1 MSPPTTGISH
11 TALIQ
16 FFNSIL
22 PPAPNHLPLIYHS
35 PRLPNHQ
42 QQQHHQAQQQPRIT
56 RIILSITATPS
67 IYPLI
72 TPTTALFLHRPWN
85 LVRRLLHRSTLVLTS
100 HQRLDELLTTG
111 YNEVLLRRLG
121 VEGTMQGIVGYKG
134 DPERKIGLVGR
145 LPVRVIPREGE
156 DEGRRE
162 YGEGGEVGRSTFED
176 WLDAIRH
183 EFPDVETP
191 TRTPNRPSLTEEPKD
206 SLLPAT
212 TTMTINPELVP
223 GPPQQSQPPP
233 LYIACMNAFDPET
246 IDRAI
251 AAASALSLSHRDTGC
266 PPDTTTATTT
276 TAAAAAAA
284 NPPFH
289 PSQIIYL
296 TGQPRP
302 LGLAHAHRTGI
313 RPVFAGHRG
322 AEAWAVRYV
331 ADCLR
336 CQEWGDGKGEGDG
349 EGDGGG
355 VEVLVV
361 DEPEEVVPRQGKTE
375 TRTR

>member
-1 MSPPTTGISH
+1 MTI
-11 TALIQ
+11 
-16 FFNSIL
+16 
-22 PPAPNHLPLIYHS
+22 
-35 PRLPNHQ
+35 
-42 QQQHHQAQQQPRIT
+42 
-56 RIILSITATPS
+56 
-67 IYPLI
+67 
-72 TPTTALFLHRPWN
+72 PWN

-145 LPVRVIPREGE
+145 LPVRVPPLEGD

-162 YGEGGEVGRSTFED
+162 YGEGGEVGRATFED

-191 TRTPNRPSLTEEPKD
+191 SPPSLTEEAKD
-206 SLLPAT
+206 SLLPTTTT
-212 TTMTINPELVP
+212 TTMPINPEPVP
-223 GPPQQSQPPP
+223 NPPPQSQPPP

-251 AAASALSLSHRDTGC
+251 AAASALSLSHCDTAITTSSN
-266 PPDTTTATTT
+266 TTTTDT

-284 NPPFH
+284 TPAATNPPFH

-313 RPVFAGHRG
+313 CPVFAGHRG

-336 CQEWGDGKGEGDG
+336 CQEWGGVGKGEGDG
-349 EGDGGG
+349 EGGG
-355 VEVLVV
+355 VEVLIV
-361 DEPEEVVPRQGKTE
+361 DEPEEVVPRQGKAQ
-375 TRTR
+375 TRAR